1 MLKIRPSIRPKFN
14 AHKRLPEEEPIKQTC
29 TDGLVVLEFDLPGEK
44 INKLSASVLEKFE
57 RVIDELRDDSA
68 VQGVIIISAKE
79 DIFVAG
85 ADIDEIAAI
94 QTSSEGEAKAAE
106 GQRIFRKLEQLN
118 VPVLAAIKGACLG
131 GGMELALACDYR
143 MVADHPKTQL
153 GLPEV
158 NLGIFPGF
166 GGTQR
171 LPRVVGLSRGLQ
183 MILSGNAVD
192 AKNALK
198 IGLADWMV
206 PAEKLLN
213 SAIEVLRKVIDGTIT
228 RPKRRRAFKDKLI
241 ESNPIGVSIAC
252 SVARN
257 QVASRAGK
265 HYPAPLKAINVIEKT
280 YGLNPLGAGD
290 AIEAREVGALLC
302 SETSKNLIRV
312 FRLSE
317 RGKKVRGLPG
327 AAADAKS
334 INRVAI
340 LGAGTM
346 GAGIAQIT
354 AYRDIP
360 VRLRDVSEEAVARG
374 MKIAGKLFSDAVKK
388 RKMSARESRQRMSL
402 ISPATELKG
411 LKICDLVIEAVVEEL
426 AIKKKVFN
434 EIEQQVTS
442 DAMIASNTSA
452 LSINKMAEDMLC
464 PERFLGMHFFNPPH
478 RMPLVEI
485 IPGNATSA
493 ETVATAV
500 AFVKRLG
507 KTPVVCAD
515 RPGFVVNR
523 ILLPYLNEAGLLL
536 QEGAA
541 VREIDYVMTDFGM
554 PMGPLELLDEVGIDV
569 GYKAA
574 ACMFTELKKVHNPAA
589 IFSVFL
595 AAGRLGRKVNLG
607 LYSHDGILKEPDTE
621 GIQDLLQI
629 VRESEGIQVRSDI
642 SAEEIEDRLILS
654 MINEAAACL
663 REEVVPDPEDLELA
677 MIFGT
682 GFPPFRGGL
691 LKFADSMG
699 PATIVDAL
707 ETLQVKHGD
716 RFAPDPYLI
725 TLAQSGNT
733 FLGG

>member
-1 MLKIRPSIRPKFN
+1 MLKTEHAIRPPAKPSERNP
-14 AHKRLPEEEPIKQTC
+14 ADEPIRQTF

-44 INKLSASVLEKFE
+44 INKLSTAVLERFE
-57 RVIDELRDDSA
+57 NIIDELKSDSA
-68 VQGVIIISAKE
+68 VKGVVIISAKD
-79 DIFVAG
+79 DIFIAG

-94 QTSSEGEAKAAE
+94 STFTEGEAKAAE

-118 VPVLAAIKGACLG
+118 VPVLAAIRGACLG
-131 GGMELALACDYR
+131 GGMELVLACDYR
-143 MVADHPKTQL
+143 MVAEHPKTQL

-171 LPRVVGLSRGLQ
+171 LPRVVGLSRGLE
-183 MILSGNAVD
+183 MILSGKAVD
-192 AKNALK
+192 AEKALR

-206 PAEKLLN
+206 PSEKLFD
-213 SAIEVLRKVIDGTIT
+213 SALETLRRIVDGETA
-228 RPKRRRAFKDKLI
+228 RPKRRRSLRDKLI
-241 ESNPIGVSIAC
+241 ESNPFGVAIAC
-252 SVARN
+252 SMARK
-257 QVASRAGK
+257 QVASKASR
-265 HYPAPLKAINVIEKT
+265 HYPAPLKAIDVIEET
-280 YGLNPLGAGD
+280 YALKPPGAGD
-290 AIEAREVGALLC
+290 AIEAREVGELLC

-317 RGKKVRGLPG
+317 RGRKVRGLPG
-327 AAADAKS
+327 ATAEFKH
-334 INRVAI
+334 INRVSV

-360 VRLRDVSEEAVARG
+360 VRLRDVTEEAVARG
-374 MKIAGKLFSDAVKK
+374 MKAAGKLFSDAVKK
-388 RKMSARESRQRMSL
+388 RKMSARESIQKMSL
-402 ISPATELKG
+402 ISPSTELKG
-411 LKICDLVIEAVVEEL
+411 LKICDLVIEAVIEEIK
-426 AIKKKVFN
+426 IKKIVFE
-434 EIEQQVTS
+434 EIEQQVSS
-442 DAMIASNTSA
+442 DAIIASNTSA
-452 LSINKMAEDMLC
+452 LSINKMAADLTH
-464 PERFLGMHFFNPPH
+464 PERFIGMHFFNPPH

-485 IPGNATSA
+485 IPGEATSA

-536 QEGAA
+536 QEGAT

-574 ACMFTELKKVHNPAA
+574 AAMFKGLKKIHDPAA
-589 IFSVFL
+589 VFSEFMN
-595 AAGRLGRKVNLG
+595 AGRLGKKANLG
-607 LYSHDGILKEPDTE
+607 FYTHDGKMREPDTE
-621 GIQDLLQI
+621 GIRELLQS
-629 VRESEGIQVRSDI
+629 VRESEGTQVRNDI
-642 SAEEIEDRLILS
+642 SAGEIQDRLLLS
-654 MINEAAACL
+654 MVNEAAACL
-663 REEVVPDPEDLELA
+663 REKVVSDPDDLDLA

-691 LKFADSMG
+691 LQFADSMS
-699 PATIVDAL
+699 PSAIVDAL

-716 RFAPDPYLI
+716 RFAPDSHLI
-725 TLAQSGNT
+725 SLAQSGKT
-733 FLGG
+733 FLG